1 MNRLLIILLISALNI
16 LIGCGSS
23 KNSIE
28 FDKSRNK
35 KSEGFSTQTIKGK
48 RVNPNNESDFN
59 RLLTGKVPG
68 LQINDSSSSMFDSTE
83 IRIRGEINVLYIVDG
98 VKMSASDI
106 NTSLIKSIKVIKGPH
121 AVTRYGNEAINGV
134 ILISTR

>member
-1 MNRLLIILLISALNI
+1 MTRLFIFLIVFALNI
-16 LIGCGSS
+16 FYGCGSS
-23 KNSIE
+23 KNLLDSDVIR
-28 FDKSRNK
+28 DK
-35 KSEGFSTQTIKGK
+35 KSEGFATHTIKGK
-48 RVNPNNESDFN
+48 KVNPNNESDFN
-59 RLLTGKVPG
+59 RLLSGKVPG
-68 LQINDSSSSMFDSTE
+68 LQINDTSSSMFDSTE

-98 VKMSASDI
+98 VKMNASDI

>member
-23 KNSIE
+23 KSSIE

-98 VKMSASDI
+98 VKMSANDI

>member
-23 KNSIE
+23 KSSIE

>member
-35 KSEGFSTQTIKGK
+35 NSEGFSTQTIKGK

-98 VKMSASDI
+98 VKMSANDI

>member
-28 FDKSRNK
+28 FDKTRNK

>member
-28 FDKSRNK
+28 FDKTRNK

-98 VKMSASDI
+98 VKMSANDI

>member
-1 MNRLLIILLISALNI
+1 MNRLLIILMISNLNI
-16 LIGCGSS
+16 FYGCGSS
-23 KNSIE
+23 KNLIE
-28 FDKSRNK
+28 FDESRDK
-35 KSEGFSTQTIKGK
+35 KSEGFSMQTIKGK
-48 RVNPNNESDFN
+48 KVNPNNESDFN
-59 RLLTGKVPG
+59 RLLSGKVPG

>member
-98 VKMSASDI
+98 VKMSANDI